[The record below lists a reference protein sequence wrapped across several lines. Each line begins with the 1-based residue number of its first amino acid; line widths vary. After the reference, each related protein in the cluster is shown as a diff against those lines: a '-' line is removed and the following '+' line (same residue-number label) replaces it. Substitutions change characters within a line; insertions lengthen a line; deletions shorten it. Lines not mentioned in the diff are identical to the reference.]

1 MSVKDMT
8 SKREFL
14 RDMSFVDRQGNVV
27 HPSKE
32 DYNARKSTKTGK
44 AYAFFNCKASKG
56 DIEKE
61 LPFIRECVQTPN
73 ALELSLMEGKDTLK
87 GDPKLLQLAREA
99 KDAGIRYVM
108 EATYPNAT
116 NHQTADEV
124 ASVLNQAYQSPLYQK
139 GEPFRGEVVYKER
152 GRYVFRE

>member
-1 MSVKDMT
+1 MAN
-8 SKREFL
+8 KREFPK
-14 RDMSFVDRQGNVV
+14 DMSFVDRQGKVV
-27 HPSKE
+27 YSSRE
-32 DYNARKSTKTGK
+32 DYLARKSAKVGK
-44 AYAFFNCKASKG
+44 AYAFFNCEASKG

-61 LPFIRECVQTPN
+61 LPFIRKCVKTPN
-73 ALELSLMEGKDTLK
+73 TLELSLMEGTDTLT
-87 GDPKLLQLAREA
+87 GDTQLLQIVREA
-99 KDAGIRYVM
+99 KDAGIKYVM

-139 GEPFRGEVVYKER
+139 GEQFRGEVVYNER

>member
-1 MSVKDMT
+1 MANKIEFP
-8 SKREFL
+8 RE
-14 RDMSFVDRQGNVV
+14 MSFVDRQGIVV
-27 HPSKE
+27 HPSRE
-32 DYNARKSTKTGK
+32 DYNSRKSTKVGK
-44 AYAFFNCKASKG
+44 AYAFFNCEAIKG

-61 LPFIRECVQTPN
+61 LPFIRKCVKTPN
-73 ALELSLMEGKDTLK
+73 PLELSLIEGTDTLT
-87 GDPKLLQLAREA
+87 GDPQLLQIAREA

-124 ASVLNQAYQSPLYQK
+124 ASVLNQAYQSQLYQK
-139 GEPFRGEVVYKER
+139 GEQFRGEVVYKDR